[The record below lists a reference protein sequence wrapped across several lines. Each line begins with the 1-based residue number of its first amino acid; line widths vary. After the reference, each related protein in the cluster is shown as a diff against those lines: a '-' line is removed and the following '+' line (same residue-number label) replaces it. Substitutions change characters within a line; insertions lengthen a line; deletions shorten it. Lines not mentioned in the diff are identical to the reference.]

1 MAKKKEKATK
11 PKVHPELQGFDVE
24 VNSFGEVR
32 VNYDMDK
39 LNQFLNRNVADKKFK
54 DREDLGDVPKYKGK
68 GDKEGEDKPEGTKE

>member
-1 MAKKKEKATK
+1 MAKKKEKANT
-11 PKVHPELQGFDVE
+11 PKVHPDLEGFNVE

-54 DREDLGDVPKYKGK
+54 DRDDLGEVPKYKGK
-68 GDKEGEDKPEGTKE
+68 NDKEEETGD